1 MRMTKEE
8 FVEYIQR
15 KAREERLQNE
25 ARQRELDHE
34 MTDYLYTIRTKRD
47 KWMHSHRMR

>member
-1 MRMTKEE
+1 MRMTKDE

-15 KAREERLQNE
+15 RAREERLQNE

-34 MTDYLYTIRTKRD
+34 MTDYIYTVRNKKGMWLFR
-47 KWMHSHRMR
+47 HRMR